1 MFFCGNFYGNIYYQ
15 KTITVKMPKNVTP
28 LTDTKIKTIKADP
41 AKVQKL
47 SDGKGLFLI
56 ISKAGG
62 KSWRFDYSRPY
73 TKKRNS
79 LSFGSYPTVSLAE
92 ARIKCKE
99 ARTLLS
105 QNIDPHVEKIRIEN
119 EILNA
124 NNNIFK
130 KISDEWMAKQD
141 FAKSTIKGQQ
151 RLLEVINQHIG
162 QIPVHEI
169 KAMDVLKVC
178 RIYEKEEKLETAKKV
193 KVKCGQILRYAVSI
207 GLCDR
212 DVTQD
217 LKGAISPPKV
227 KHMAAFVEP
236 KDFALLLD
244 DIDHYEGSAITR
256 YALRIAPL
264 VFVRPGELRH
274 AKWQDIDLET
284 GLWSYTPP
292 KTKSKTGVQHIVPLS
307 TQVIHLLNELTLITK
322 SKSVYVFP
330 ATTSNLKPMSENT
343 INQALRRLGYTS
355 EQACG
360 HGFRASA
367 RTILEE
373 ILEFPIE
380 LIEQQ
385 LAHQVKDMHGRAYN
399 RTKHLEKRKE
409 MMQRWADYCDE
420 LKKLAH

>member
-1 MFFCGNFYGNIYYQ
+1 
-15 KTITVKMPKNVTP
+15 MPKIVIP
-28 LTDTKIKTIKADP
+28 LTDTKIKTTKANP
-41 AKVQKL
+41 EKVQKF
-47 SDGKGLFLI
+47 SDGNGLFLI
-56 ISKAGG
+56 ISKTGD
-62 KSWRFDYSRPY
+62 KNWRFDYSRPY

-79 LSFGSYPTVSLAE
+79 LSFGSYPTVTLAN
-92 ARIKCKE
+92 ARIKRE
-99 ARTLLS
+99 EGRALLA
-105 QNIDPHVEKIRIEN
+105 QNIDPHSEKTRIEN

-124 NNNIFK
+124 NNNFQNIAK
-130 KISDEWMAKQD
+130 EWLAKQD
-141 FAKSTIKGQQ
+141 FAESTIKGQQ

-162 QIPVHEI
+162 EIPMHEI
-169 KAMDVLKVC
+169 KPMDVLKVC
-178 RIYEKEEKLETAKKV
+178 QIYEKEGKLETAKKV

-207 GLCDR
+207 GLCER
-212 DVTQD
+212 DITQD
-217 LKGAISPPKV
+217 LKGAVSPPKV
-227 KHMAAFVEP
+227 KHMAALVEP
-236 KDFALLLD
+236 KDFALLLE

-274 AKWQDIDLET
+274 AKWQDIDLDK
-284 GLWSYTPP
+284 GLWSYTQP

-307 TQVIHLLNELTLITK
+307 IQVIHLLSELSQITRYK
-322 SKSVYVFP
+322 SEYVFP
-330 ATTSNLKPMSENT
+330 ATTSNIKPMSENT

-373 ILEFPIE
+373 VLEFPIE

-399 RTKHLEKRKE
+399 RTKHLEKRKI
-409 MMQRWADYCDE
+409 MMQKWADYCYA
-420 LKKLAH
+420 LKNSAK

>member
-1 MFFCGNFYGNIYYQ
+1 
-15 KTITVKMPKNVTP
+15 MPKIVIP
-28 LTDTKIKTIKADP
+28 LTDTKIKTTKADSE
-41 AKVQKL
+41 KVQKF
-47 SDGKGLFLI
+47 SDGNGLFLI
-56 ISKAGG
+56 VSKTGD
-62 KSWRFDYSRPY
+62 KNWRFDYSRPY

-79 LSFGSYPTVSLAE
+79 LSFGSYPTVTLAE
-92 ARIKCKE
+92 ARVRRDE

-105 QNIDPHVEKIRIEN
+105 QNIDPHSEKIRVEN
-119 EILNA
+119 EIINA
-124 NNNIFK
+124 NKNIFSELSK
-130 KISDEWMAKQD
+130 EWMSKQD
-141 FAKSTIKGQQ
+141 FAQSTLKGQQ
-151 RLLEVINQHIG
+151 SLLEVINQYIG

-169 KAMDVLKVC
+169 KPTDILKVC
-178 RIYEKEEKLETAKKV
+178 QIYEKQEKLETAKKV

-207 GLCDR
+207 GLCER

-217 LKGAISPPKV
+217 LKGALKTPKV
-227 KHMAAFVEP
+227 THMAALVEP
-236 KDFALLLD
+236 KEFALLLQ

-274 AKWQDIDLET
+274 AQWKDIDLEQ

-307 TQVIHLLNELTLITK
+307 TQVIHLLSELAQITRYK
-322 SKSVYVFP
+322 SEYVFP
-330 ATTSNLKPMSENT
+330 ATTSNVKPMSENT
-343 INQALRRLGYTS
+343 VNQALRRLGYTS

-373 ILEFPIE
+373 VLDFPIE

-399 RTKHLEKRKE
+399 RTKHLEKRKL
-409 MMQRWADYCDE
+409 MMQKWADYCE
-420 LKKLAH
+420 QIKIRN

>member
-1 MFFCGNFYGNIYYQ
+1 
-15 KTITVKMPKNVTP
+15 MPKIVIP
-28 LTDTKIKTIKADP
+28 LTDTKIKTTKANPDQI
-41 AKVQKL
+41 QKL
-47 SDGKGLFLI
+47 ADGNGLFLT
-56 ISKAGG
+56 ISKTGD
-62 KSWRFDYSRPY
+62 KTWRFDYSRPY

-79 LSFGSYPTVSLAE
+79 LSFGSYPNVTLAQ
-92 ARIKCKE
+92 ARIKREE
-99 ARTLLS
+99 ARTLLA
-105 QNIDPHVEKIRIEN
+105 QNIDPHIEKKRIEN
-119 EILNA
+119 EIFNT
-124 NNNIFK
+124 NKNIFSELAK
-130 KISDEWMAKQD
+130 EWMSKQE
-141 FAKSTIKGQQ
+141 FAESTLRGQQ
-151 RLLEVINQHIG
+151 SLLEVINQHIG
-162 QIPVHEI
+162 LIPVHEI
-169 KAMDVLKVC
+169 KPTDILKVC
-178 RIYEKEEKLETAKKV
+178 QIYEKEEKLETAKKV

-207 GLCDR
+207 GLCER

-217 LKGAISPPKV
+217 LRGALKTPKV
-227 KHMAAFVEP
+227 THMAALVEP
-236 KDFALLLD
+236 KDFAQLLQ
-244 DIDHYEGSAITR
+244 DIDHYQGSAITR

-274 AKWQDIDLET
+274 AQWKDIDLEQ

-307 TQVIHLLNELTLITK
+307 TQVIHLLSELAQITRYK
-322 SKSVYVFP
+322 SEYVFP

-373 ILEFPIE
+373 VLDFPIE

-399 RTKHLEKRKE
+399 RTKHLEKRKI
-409 MMQRWADYCDE
+409 MMQKWTDYCE
-420 LKKLAH
+420 QIKKDCA

>member
-1 MFFCGNFYGNIYYQ
+1 
-15 KTITVKMPKNVTP
+15 MPKIVIP
-28 LTDTKIKTIKADP
+28 LTDTKIKTIKADST
-41 AKVQKL
+41 KVQKL
-47 SDGKGLFLI
+47 ADGNGLFLI
-56 ISKAGG
+56 ISKTGD

-79 LSFGSYPTVSLAE
+79 LSFGSYPTVTLAD
-92 ARIKCKE
+92 ARIRREE

-105 QNIDPHVEKIRIEN
+105 QNIDPHVEKVRIEN
-119 EILNA
+119 EILNT
-124 NNNIFK
+124 NNNTFK
-130 KISDEWMAKQD
+130 NIANEWMAKQD
-141 FAKSTIKGQQ
+141 FAESTIKGQQ

-162 QIPVHEI
+162 KIPVHEI
-169 KAMDVLKVC
+169 KAMDILKVC

-207 GLCDR
+207 GLCER

-217 LKGAISPPKV
+217 LKGAVSPPKV
-227 KHMAAFVEP
+227 KHMAALVEP
-236 KDFALLLD
+236 KDFALLLQ
-244 DIDHYEGSAITR
+244 DIDYYEGAIVTR

-274 AKWQDIDLET
+274 AKWQDIDLEK

-307 TQVIHLLNELTLITK
+307 TQVIHLLSELARITK
-322 SKSVYVFP
+322 AKSEYVFS

-373 ILEFPIE
+373 VLEFPIE

-399 RTKHLEKRKE
+399 RTKHLEKRKI
-409 MMQRWADYCDE
+409 MMQRWADYCGE
-420 LKKLAH
+420 IKKITE

>member
-1 MFFCGNFYGNIYYQ
+1 
-15 KTITVKMPKNVTP
+15 MPKIVIP
-28 LTDTKIKTIKADP
+28 LTDTKIKTTKADSE
-41 AKVQKL
+41 KVQKF
-47 SDGKGLFLI
+47 SDGNGLFLI
-56 ISKAGG
+56 VSKTGD
-62 KSWRFDYSRPY
+62 KNWRFDYSRPY

-79 LSFGSYPTVSLAE
+79 LSFGSYPTVTLAE
-92 ARIKCKE
+92 ARVRRDE

-105 QNIDPHVEKIRIEN
+105 QNIDPHSEKIRVEN
-119 EILNA
+119 EILSA
-124 NNNIFK
+124 NKNIFSELSK
-130 KISDEWMAKQD
+130 EWMSKQD
-141 FAKSTIKGQQ
+141 FAESTIKGQQ
-151 RLLEVINQHIG
+151 SLLEVINQYIG

-169 KAMDVLKVC
+169 KPTDILKVC
-178 RIYEKEEKLETAKKV
+178 QVYEKQEKLETAKKV

-207 GLCDR
+207 GLCER

-217 LKGAISPPKV
+217 LKGALKTPKV
-227 KHMAAFVEP
+227 THMAALVEP
-236 KDFALLLD
+236 KEFALLLQ

-264 VFVRPGELRH
+264 VFVRPRELRH
-274 AKWQDIDLET
+274 AQWKDIDLEQ

-307 TQVIHLLNELTLITK
+307 TQVIHLLSELAQITRYK
-322 SKSVYVFP
+322 SEYVFP
-330 ATTSNLKPMSENT
+330 ATTSNVKPMSENT
-343 INQALRRLGYTS
+343 VNQALRRLGYTS

-373 ILEFPIE
+373 VLDFPIE

-399 RTKHLEKRKE
+399 RTKHLEKRKL
-409 MMQRWADYCDE
+409 MMQKWADYCE
-420 LKKLAH
+420 HIKIRN

>member
-1 MFFCGNFYGNIYYQ
+1 
-15 KTITVKMPKNVTP
+15 MPKIVIP
-28 LTDTKIKTIKADP
+28 LTDTKIKTTKADSE
-41 AKVQKL
+41 KVQKF
-47 SDGKGLFLI
+47 SDGNGLFLI
-56 ISKAGG
+56 VSKTGD
-62 KSWRFDYSRPY
+62 KNWRFDYSRPY

-79 LSFGSYPTVSLAE
+79 LSFGSYPTVTLAD
-92 ARIKCKE
+92 ARIRREE

-105 QNIDPHVEKIRIEN
+105 QNIDPHSEKIRVEN
-119 EILNA
+119 EILSA
-124 NNNIFK
+124 NKNIFSELSK
-130 KISDEWMAKQD
+130 EWISKQD
-141 FAKSTIKGQQ
+141 FAESTLKGQQ
-151 RLLEVINQHIG
+151 SLLEVINQHIG

-169 KAMDVLKVC
+169 KPTDILKVC
-178 RIYEKEEKLETAKKV
+178 QIYEKQEKLETAKKV

-207 GLCDR
+207 GLCER

-217 LKGAISPPKV
+217 LKGALKTPKV
-227 KHMAAFVEP
+227 THMAALVEP
-236 KDFALLLD
+236 KEFALLLQ

-274 AKWQDIDLET
+274 AQWKDIDLEQ

-307 TQVIHLLNELTLITK
+307 TQVIHLLSELAQITRYK
-322 SKSVYVFP
+322 SEYVFP
-330 ATTSNLKPMSENT
+330 ATTSNVKPMSENT
-343 INQALRRLGYTS
+343 VNQALRRLGYTS

-373 ILEFPIE
+373 VLDFPIE

-399 RTKHLEKRKE
+399 RTKHLEKRKL
-409 MMQRWADYCDE
+409 MMQKWADYCE
-420 LKKLAH
+420 QIKNR

>member
-1 MFFCGNFYGNIYYQ
+1 
-15 KTITVKMPKNVTP
+15 MPKIVIP
-28 LTDTKIKTIKADP
+28 LTDTKIKTTKADSE
-41 AKVQKL
+41 KVQKF
-47 SDGKGLFLI
+47 SDGNGLFLI
-56 ISKAGG
+56 VSKTGD
-62 KSWRFDYSRPY
+62 KNWRFDYSRPY

-79 LSFGSYPTVSLAE
+79 LSFGSYPTVTLAE
-92 ARIKCKE
+92 ARVRRDE

-105 QNIDPHVEKIRIEN
+105 QNIDPHSERIRVEN
-119 EILNA
+119 EIINA
-124 NNNIFK
+124 NKNIFNEIAK
-130 KISDEWMAKQD
+130 EWMSKQD
-141 FAKSTIKGQQ
+141 FAESTLKGQQ
-151 RLLEVINQHIG
+151 SLLEVINQHIG

-169 KAMDVLKVC
+169 KPTDILKVC
-178 RIYEKEEKLETAKKV
+178 QIYEKQEKLETAKKV

-207 GLCDR
+207 GLCER

-217 LKGAISPPKV
+217 LKGALKTPKV
-227 KHMAAFVEP
+227 THMAALVEP
-236 KDFALLLD
+236 KEFAMLLH
-244 DIDHYEGSAITR
+244 DIDHYQGSVITR

-274 AKWQDIDLET
+274 AQWKDIDLEQ

-307 TQVIHLLNELTLITK
+307 TQVIHLLSELTQITRYK
-322 SKSVYVFP
+322 SEYVFP

-373 ILEFPIE
+373 VLDFPIE

-399 RTKHLEKRKE
+399 RTKHLEKRKI
-409 MMQRWADYCDE
+409 MMQKWTDYCE
-420 LKKLAH
+420 QIKKDYA

>member
-1 MFFCGNFYGNIYYQ
+1 
-15 KTITVKMPKNVTP
+15 MPKIVIP
-28 LTDTKIKTIKADP
+28 LTDTKIKTTKAAP
-41 AKVQKL
+41 EKVQKL
-47 SDGKGLFLI
+47 SDGNGLFLI
-56 ISKAGG
+56 ISKTGD
-62 KSWRFDYSRPY
+62 KNWRFDYSRPY

-79 LSFGSYPTVSLAE
+79 LSFGSYPTVTLADARIRREE
-92 ARIKCKE
+92 AR
-99 ARTLLS
+99 ALLA
-105 QNIDPHVEKIRIEN
+105 QNIDPHSEKIRIEN

-124 NNNIFK
+124 SRNTFHEIAK
-130 KISDEWMAKQD
+130 EWLAKQD
-141 FAKSTIKGQQ
+141 FAESTIKGQQ

-162 QIPVHEI
+162 KIPVHEI
-169 KAMDVLKVC
+169 KPMDVLKVC
-178 RIYEKEEKLETAKKV
+178 QIYEKEGKLETAKKV

-207 GLCDR
+207 GLCER

-227 KHMAAFVEP
+227 KHMAALVEP
-236 KDFALLLD
+236 KDFSLLLE

-274 AKWQDIDLET
+274 AKWQDIDLEK

-307 TQVIHLLNELTLITK
+307 TQVIQLLSELSQITRYK
-322 SKSVYVFP
+322 SEYVFP

-373 ILEFPIE
+373 VLEFPIE

-399 RTKHLEKRKE
+399 RTKHLEKRKI
-409 MMQRWADYCDE
+409 MMQKWADYCE
-420 LKKLAH
+420 QIKKDCA

>member
-1 MFFCGNFYGNIYYQ
+1 
-15 KTITVKMPKNVTP
+15 MPKIVIP
-28 LTDTKIKTIKADP
+28 LTDTKIKTIKADL

-47 SDGKGLFLI
+47 SDGNGLFLI
-56 ISKAGG
+56 ISKTGD
-62 KSWRFDYSRPY
+62 KNWRYDYSRPY

-79 LSFGSYPTVSLAE
+79 LSFGSYPTITLAD
-92 ARIKCKE
+92 ARIKRE
-99 ARTLLS
+99 DARTLLA
-105 QNIDPHVEKIRIEN
+105 QNIDPHLEKIRVEN
-119 EILNA
+119 EILSA
-124 NNNIFK
+124 NKNIFSELSK
-130 KISDEWMAKQD
+130 EWMSKQD
-141 FAKSTIKGQQ
+141 FAESTIKGQQ
-151 RLLEVINQHIG
+151 RLLDVINQHIG
-162 QIPVHEI
+162 NIPVHEI
-169 KAMDVLKVC
+169 KAMDILKVC

-207 GLCDR
+207 GLCER

-227 KHMAAFVEP
+227 THMAALVEP
-236 KDFALLLD
+236 KDFALLLN
-244 DIDHYEGSAITR
+244 DIDHYEGSVITR
-256 YALRIAPL
+256 YAVRIAPL

-274 AKWQDIDLET
+274 AKWQDIDLEK

-307 TQVIHLLNELTLITK
+307 TQVAHLLSELAQITRHK
-322 SKSVYVFP
+322 SEYVFP

-343 INQALRRLGYTS
+343 VNQALRRLGYTS

-373 ILEFPIE
+373 VLDFPIE

-399 RTKHLEKRKE
+399 RTKHLEKRKL
-409 MMQRWADYCDE
+409 MMQKWADYCE
-420 LKKLAH
+420 QIKKDCA

>member
-1 MFFCGNFYGNIYYQ
+1 
-15 KTITVKMPKNVTP
+15 MPKIVKS
-28 LTDTKIKTIKADP
+28 LTDSKIKSLKADP
-41 AKVQKL
+41 NKHQRI
-47 SDGKGLFLI
+47 SDGLGLYLFI
-56 ISKAGG
+56 HKNGY
-62 KSWRFDYSRPY
+62 KYWKFDYSRPY
-73 TKKRNS
+73 TKKRNTI
-79 LSFGSYPTVSLAE
+79 SFGIYPTTSLAE
-92 ARIKCKE
+92 ARIKRDE
-99 ARTLLS
+99 ARILLS
-105 QNIDPHVEKIRIEN
+105 QNIDPHVEKVRIEN
-119 EILNA
+119 EILNT
-124 NNNIFK
+124 NNNTFQN
-130 KISDEWMAKQD
+130 ISNEWMAKQD
-141 FAKSTIKGQQ
+141 FAESTIKGQQ
-151 RLLEVINQHIG
+151 RLLDVINQHIG
-162 QIPVHEI
+162 KIPVHEI
-169 KAMDVLKVC
+169 KAMDILKVC

-193 KVKCGQILRYAVSI
+193 KVKCGQILRYSVSI
-207 GLCDR
+207 GLCER

-227 KHMAAFVEP
+227 THMAALVEP
-236 KDFALLLD
+236 KDFALLLQ
-244 DIDHYEGSAITR
+244 DIDYYEGAIVTR

-274 AKWQDIDLET
+274 AKWQDIDLQK

-307 TQVIHLLNELTLITK
+307 TQVIHLLSELAQITK
-322 SKSVYVFP
+322 GRSEYVFP
-330 ATTSNLKPMSENT
+330 AITSNLKPMSENT

-373 ILEFPIE
+373 VLEFPIE

-409 MMQRWADYCDE
+409 MMQQWADYCDG
-420 LKKLAH
+420 LKAQLA

>member
-1 MFFCGNFYGNIYYQ
+1 
-15 KTITVKMPKNVTP
+15 MPKIVIP
-28 LTDTKIKTIKADP
+28 LTDTKIKTTKADSE
-41 AKVQKL
+41 KVQKF
-47 SDGKGLFLI
+47 SDGNGLFLI
-56 ISKAGG
+56 VSKTGD
-62 KSWRFDYSRPY
+62 KNWRFDYSRPY

-79 LSFGSYPTVSLAE
+79 LSFGSYPTVTLAE
-92 ARIKCKE
+92 ARVRRDE

-105 QNIDPHVEKIRIEN
+105 QNIDPHSEKARIEN
-119 EILNA
+119 EILSA
-124 NNNIFK
+124 NKNIFSELSK
-130 KISDEWMAKQD
+130 EWMSKQD
-141 FAKSTIKGQQ
+141 FAESTNKGQQ
-151 RLLEVINQHIG
+151 SLLEVINQYIG

-169 KAMDVLKVC
+169 KPTDILKVC
-178 RIYEKEEKLETAKKV
+178 QVYEKQEKLETAKKV

-207 GLCDR
+207 GLCER

-217 LKGAISPPKV
+217 LKGALKTPKV
-227 KHMAAFVEP
+227 THMAALVEP
-236 KDFALLLD
+236 EEFALLLQ

-274 AKWQDIDLET
+274 AQWKDIDLEQ

-307 TQVIHLLNELTLITK
+307 TQVIHLLSELAQITRYK
-322 SKSVYVFP
+322 SEYVFP
-330 ATTSNLKPMSENT
+330 ATTSNVKPMSENT
-343 INQALRRLGYTS
+343 VNQALRRLGYTS

-373 ILEFPIE
+373 ILDFPIE

-399 RTKHLEKRKE
+399 RTKHLEKRKL
-409 MMQRWADYCDE
+409 MMQKWSDYCAQI
-420 LKKLAH
+420 KKDCA

>member
-1 MFFCGNFYGNIYYQ
+1 MFFYGNFYGKMYYR
-15 KTITVKMPKNVTP
+15 KNSYRKMPKIVIP
-28 LTDTKIKTIKADP
+28 LTDTKIKTIKADST
-41 AKVQKL
+41 KVQKL
-47 SDGKGLFLI
+47 ADGHGLFLI
-56 ISKAGG
+56 ISKTGD

-79 LSFGSYPTVSLAE
+79 LSFGSYPTISLAD
-92 ARIKCKE
+92 ARIKREE

-105 QNIDPHVEKIRIEN
+105 QNIDPHVEKARIKN

-124 NNNIFK
+124 NNNIFQ
-130 KISDEWMAKQD
+130 KIANEWILKQD
-141 FAKSTIKGQQ
+141 FAESTIKGQQ

-162 QIPVHEI
+162 KIPIHEI
-169 KAMDVLKVC
+169 KAMDVLKIC
-178 RIYEKEEKLETAKKV
+178 RTYEKEGKLETAKKV
-193 KVKCGQILRYAVSI
+193 KVKCSQVLRYAVSI
-207 GLCDR
+207 GLCER

-227 KHMAAFVEP
+227 THMAALVAP
-236 KDFALLLD
+236 KEFAMLLQ
-244 DIDHYEGSAITR
+244 DIEHYEGSVITR

-274 AKWQDIDLET
+274 AQWKDIDLEHA
-284 GLWSYTPP
+284 LWSYTPP
-292 KTKSKTGVQHIVPLS
+292 KTKSKTGVQHSVPLS
-307 TQVIHLLNELTLITK
+307 TQVIHLLSELAQITK
-322 SKSVYVFP
+322 AKSEYVFP
-330 ATTSNLKPMSENT
+330 AITSNLKPMSENT
-343 INQALRRLGYTS
+343 VNQALRRLGYTS

-373 ILEFPIE
+373 VLEFPIE

-409 MMQRWADYCDE
+409 MMQRWADYCNE
-420 LKKLAH
+420 IKNG

>member
-1 MFFCGNFYGNIYYQ
+1 
-15 KTITVKMPKNVTP
+15 MPKIVIP
-28 LTDTKIKTIKADP
+28 LTDTKIKTTKADSE
-41 AKVQKL
+41 KVQKF
-47 SDGKGLFLI
+47 SDGNGLFLI
-56 ISKAGG
+56 VSKTGD
-62 KSWRFDYSRPY
+62 KNWRFDYSRPY

-79 LSFGSYPTVSLAE
+79 LSFGSYPTVTLAE
-92 ARIKCKE
+92 ARIRRDE

-105 QNIDPHVEKIRIEN
+105 QNIDPHSEKIRVEN
-119 EILNA
+119 EILSA
-124 NNNIFK
+124 NKNIFSELSK
-130 KISDEWMAKQD
+130 EWMSKQD
-141 FAKSTIKGQQ
+141 FAESTIKGQQ
-151 RLLEVINQHIG
+151 SLLEVINQYIG

-169 KAMDVLKVC
+169 KPTDILKVC
-178 RIYEKEEKLETAKKV
+178 QVYEKQEKLETAKKV

-207 GLCDR
+207 GLCER

-217 LKGAISPPKV
+217 LKGALKTPKV
-227 KHMAAFVEP
+227 THMAALVEP
-236 KDFALLLD
+236 KEFALLLQ

-274 AKWQDIDLET
+274 AQWKDIDLEQ

-307 TQVIHLLNELTLITK
+307 TQVIHLLSELAQITRYK
-322 SKSVYVFP
+322 SEYVFP
-330 ATTSNLKPMSENT
+330 ATTSNVKPMSENT
-343 INQALRRLGYTS
+343 VNQALRRLGYTS

-373 ILEFPIE
+373 VLDFPIE

-399 RTKHLEKRKE
+399 RTKHLEKRKL
-409 MMQRWADYCDE
+409 MMQKWADYCE
-420 LKKLAH
+420 QIKIRN

>member
-1 MFFCGNFYGNIYYQ
+1 
-15 KTITVKMPKNVTP
+15 MPKIVIP
-28 LTDTKIKTIKADP
+28 LTDTKIKTTKADSE
-41 AKVQKL
+41 KVQKF
-47 SDGKGLFLI
+47 SDGNGLFLI
-56 ISKAGG
+56 VSKTGD
-62 KSWRFDYSRPY
+62 KNWRFDYSRPY

-79 LSFGSYPTVSLAE
+79 LSFGSYPTVTLAE
-92 ARIKCKE
+92 ARVRRDE

-105 QNIDPHVEKIRIEN
+105 QNIDPHSEKIRVEN
-119 EILNA
+119 EILSA
-124 NNNIFK
+124 NKNIFSELSK
-130 KISDEWMAKQD
+130 EWMSKQD
-141 FAKSTIKGQQ
+141 FAESTLKGQQ
-151 RLLEVINQHIG
+151 SLLEVINQYIG

-169 KAMDVLKVC
+169 KPTDILKVC
-178 RIYEKEEKLETAKKV
+178 QIYEKQEKLETAKKV

-207 GLCDR
+207 GLCER

-217 LKGAISPPKV
+217 LKGALKTPKV
-227 KHMAAFVEP
+227 THMAALVEP
-236 KDFALLLD
+236 KEFALLLQ

-274 AKWQDIDLET
+274 AQWKDIDLEQ

-307 TQVIHLLNELTLITK
+307 TQVIHLLSELAQITRYK
-322 SKSVYVFP
+322 SEYVFP
-330 ATTSNLKPMSENT
+330 ATTSNVKPMSENT
-343 INQALRRLGYTS
+343 VNQALRRLGYTS

-373 ILEFPIE
+373 VLDFPIE

-399 RTKHLEKRKE
+399 RTKHLEKRKL
-409 MMQRWADYCDE
+409 MMQKWADYCE
-420 LKKLAH
+420 QIKIRN

>member
-1 MFFCGNFYGNIYYQ
+1 
-15 KTITVKMPKNVTP
+15 MPKIVTP
-28 LTDTKIKTIKADP
+28 LTDTKIKTIKADS

-47 SDGKGLFLI
+47 SDGNGLFLI
-56 ISKAGG
+56 ISKTGD
-62 KSWRFDYSRPY
+62 KNWRYDYSRPY

-79 LSFGSYPTVSLAE
+79 LSFGSYPTITLAD
-92 ARIKCKE
+92 ARIKRE
-99 ARTLLS
+99 DARTLLA
-105 QNIDPHVEKIRIEN
+105 QNIDPHSEKIRVEN
-119 EILNA
+119 EILSA
-124 NNNIFK
+124 NKNIFSK
-130 KISDEWMAKQD
+130 LSKEWMSKQD
-141 FAKSTIKGQQ
+141 FAESTLKGQQ
-151 RLLEVINQHIG
+151 SLFEVINQYIG

-169 KAMDVLKVC
+169 KPTDILKVC
-178 RIYEKEEKLETAKKV
+178 QIYEKQEKLETAKKV

-207 GLCDR
+207 GLCER

-217 LKGAISPPKV
+217 LKGALKTPKV
-227 KHMAAFVEP
+227 THMAALVEP
-236 KDFALLLD
+236 KDFALLLQ
-244 DIDHYEGSAITR
+244 DIDHYEGSAIAR

-264 VFVRPGELRH
+264 VFARPGELRH
-274 AKWQDIDLET
+274 AKWKDIDLEQ

-307 TQVIHLLNELTLITK
+307 TQVIHLLSELTQITRHK
-322 SKSVYVFP
+322 SEYVFP

-343 INQALRRLGYTS
+343 VNQALRRLGYTS

-373 ILEFPIE
+373 ILDFPIE

-399 RTKHLEKRKE
+399 RTKHLEKRKI
-409 MMQRWADYCDE
+409 MMQKWADYCE
-420 LKKLAH
+420 KIKKDFA

>member
-1 MFFCGNFYGNIYYQ
+1 
-15 KTITVKMPKNVTP
+15 MPKIVIP
-28 LTDTKIKTIKADP
+28 LTDTKIKTTKADSE
-41 AKVQKL
+41 KVQKF
-47 SDGKGLFLI
+47 SDGNGLFLI
-56 ISKAGG
+56 VSKTGD
-62 KSWRFDYSRPY
+62 KKWRFDYSRPY

-79 LSFGSYPTVSLAE
+79 LSFGSYPTVTLADARVRREE
-92 ARIKCKE
+92 AR
-99 ARTLLS
+99 ALLS
-105 QNIDPHVEKIRIEN
+105 QNLDPHSEKTRIEN
-119 EILNA
+119 EIINA
-124 NNNIFK
+124 NKNIFNEVAK
-130 KISDEWMAKQD
+130 EWMSKQD
-141 FAKSTIKGQQ
+141 FAESTLKGQQ
-151 RLLEVINQHIG
+151 SLLEVINQYIG

-169 KAMDVLKVC
+169 KPTDILKVC
-178 RIYEKEEKLETAKKV
+178 QIYEKQEKLETAKKV

-207 GLCDR
+207 GLCER

-217 LKGAISPPKV
+217 LKGALKTPKV
-227 KHMAAFVEP
+227 THMAALVEP
-236 KDFALLLD
+236 KEFALLLQ

-274 AKWQDIDLET
+274 AQWKDIDLEQ

-307 TQVIHLLNELTLITK
+307 TQVIHLLSELAQITRYK
-322 SKSVYVFP
+322 SEYVFP
-330 ATTSNLKPMSENT
+330 ATTSNIKPMSENT

-373 ILEFPIE
+373 ILDFPIE

-399 RTKHLEKRKE
+399 RTKHLEKRKI
-409 MMQRWADYCDE
+409 MMQRWADYCE
-420 LKKLAH
+420 QIKNG